1 MKKERISIL
10 VTLFIIGLII
20 GLTISFIVKKNEERL
35 NSNTV
40 NEKIISYNLENE
52 GQMTNTYNYVDEEN
66 NVVVVGL
73 KENNPTTQE
82 EFYQK
87 VFTSSEIKT
96 IKKKKLIVFE
106 EGELTVTDKRI
117 IKVNNKLYYD
127 TGKVSE
133 IKERCGTMDGKITS
147 HVKENETPTE
157 NNQSNFSG
165 DYSYQLGDSNTIEVL
180 IGNVWIIFASEK

>member
-1 MKKERISIL
+1 MKKERTIIL
-10 VTLFIIGLII
+10 IALFIIGLII
-20 GLTISFIVKKNEERL
+20 GFSISFIINRNEEKL
-35 NSNTV
+35 TSNTI

-52 GQMTNTYNYVDEEN
+52 GKMTNTYNYVDEEK

-73 KENNPTTQE
+73 KESNKKSQE
-82 EFYQK
+82 EFYK
-87 VFTSSEIKT
+87 KIFTSSEIKT

-106 EGELTVTDKRI
+106 EGELTVEGKRI
-117 IKVNNKLYYD
+117 IKVDNKLYYD
-127 TGKVSE
+127 TGKISE

-180 IGNVWIIFASEK
+180 IDNVWIVFASEK

>member
-1 MKKERISIL
+1 MKKERTIIL
-10 VTLFIIGLII
+10 IALFIIGLII
-20 GLTISFIVKKNEERL
+20 GFSISFIINRNEEKL
-35 NSNTV
+35 TSNTI

-52 GQMTNTYNYVDEEN
+52 GKMTNTYNYVDEEK

-73 KENNPTTQE
+73 KESNKKSQE
-82 EFYQK
+82 EFYK
-87 VFTSSEIKT
+87 KIFTSSEIKT

-106 EGELTVTDKRI
+106 EGELTVEGKRI
-117 IKVNNKLYYD
+117 IKVDNKLYYD
-127 TGKVSE
+127 TGKISE

-180 IGNVWIIFASEK
+180 MDNVWIVFASEK

>member
-1 MKKERISIL
+1 MKKERTIIL
-10 VTLFIIGLII
+10 IALFIIGLLI
-20 GLTISFIVKKNEERL
+20 GFSISFIVNRNEEKL
-35 NSNTV
+35 TSNTV

-52 GQMTNTYNYVDEEN
+52 GKMTNTYNYVDEEK

-73 KENNPTTQE
+73 KESNKKSQE
-82 EFYQK
+82 EFYK
-87 VFTSSEIKT
+87 KIFTSSEIKT

-106 EGELTVTDKRI
+106 EGELTVEGKRI
-117 IKVNNKLYYD
+117 IKVDNKLYYD
-127 TGKVSE
+127 TGKISE

-180 IGNVWIIFASEK
+180 IDNVWIVFASEK